1 MRVLVCLEV
10 RLAAL
15 VVVVLT
21 SKWIMMVLVVE
32 LGVTVHVV
40 AVVAAVLAV
49 AVRVGLV
56 VGTLGRRIMR
66 FYKGTGTVA
75 SSCME

>member
-1 MRVLVCLEV
+1 MRVLVCLGV

-40 AVVAAVLAV
+40 AVLAAV

-66 FYKGTGTVA
+66 FCKGTGTVA
-75 SSCME
+75 SSCMG